1 MAEWIK
7 ARISELGTVVGGATP
22 STADESNYAGG
33 TIGWITPKDLANY
46 DYRYI
51 SHGERNITQKGL
63 RSCSA
68 QLLPPNSILFTSR
81 APIGYV
87 AIAAHEVAT
96 NQGFKNIIPNESVDV
111 LFLYYY
117 LKFARPYL
125 EQQAGGTTFKEISGS
140 IMNGITLNIPKEK
153 GYQQA
158 VSKVLDVIDSKI
170 EANKAINDNLE
181 QQLRTIYDY
190 WFTQF
195 DFPDENGNPYRSSGG
210 KMVWNDALKR
220 EIPEGWNVVPILDYV
235 TWESN
240 SQPPKSEFSYVPK
253 EGYIRFIQNRDY
265 DSDGYMTYIPYK
277 RSLSI
282 VDRFDILM
290 DKYGDAGAIRYGIAG
305 AFNVALGKI
314 AVRNTIMQEY
324 IRSWLSSAPI
334 YSYLHNACM
343 ASTRASLNES
353 NLALLKMPLPT
364 KSVLVK
370 YQEIAHQTRA
380 LILKNADE
388 NRYCI
393 TLRDWLLP
401 MLMNGQVSIA
411 N

>member
-170 EANKAINDNLE
+170 EANKAINDNL
-181 QQLRTIYDY
+181 
-190 WFTQF
+190 
-195 DFPDENGNPYRSSGG
+195 
-210 KMVWNDALKR
+210 A
-220 EIPEGWNVVPILDYV
+220 
-235 TWESN
+235 
-240 SQPPKSEFSYVPK
+240 
-253 EGYIRFIQNRDY
+253 
-265 DSDGYMTYIPYK
+265 
-277 RSLSI
+277 
-282 VDRFDILM
+282 
-290 DKYGDAGAIRYGIAG
+290 A
-305 AFNVALGKI
+305 
-314 AVRNTIMQEY
+314 
-324 IRSWLSSAPI
+324 
-334 YSYLHNACM
+334 
-343 ASTRASLNES
+343 
-353 NLALLKMPLPT
+353 
-364 KSVLVK
+364 
-370 YQEIAHQTRA
+370 
-380 LILKNADE
+380 
-388 NRYCI
+388 
-393 TLRDWLLP
+393 
-401 MLMNGQVSIA
+401 
-411 N
+411 